1 MKALGIDPGLRN
13 VGLAILEMGGFEIR
27 CVKAALVTSKLDKK
41 KKAAEN
47 DQQTYNNI
55 IETVQRTIE
64 ENKVDIVAI
73 EQYSP
78 FAARKSGAKI
88 ATVFGILYSLCKMLP
103 VQIKIYRSLDL
114 HRYYRTNGDKELLES
129 VLCHAFPGLETA
141 LNALPKKMREHVA
154 DAAGHAGMALL
165 ETKQDTTHPE

>member
-13 VGLAILEMGGFEIR
+13 VGLAILEKGEFGII

-55 IETVQRTIE
+55 IETVRQTIE
-64 ENKVDIVAI
+64 ENKIDIVAI

-78 FAARKSGAKI
+78 FAARNNGIKI
-88 ATVFGILYSLCKMLP
+88 ATVFGILYSLCIMLP
-103 VQIKIYRSLDL
+103 VQIKTYRSLDL
-114 HRYYRTNGDKELLES
+114 HRYYRTNGDKELLAR

-141 LNALPKKMREHVA
+141 LNALPRKMREHVS

-165 ETKQDTTHPE
+165 EMK